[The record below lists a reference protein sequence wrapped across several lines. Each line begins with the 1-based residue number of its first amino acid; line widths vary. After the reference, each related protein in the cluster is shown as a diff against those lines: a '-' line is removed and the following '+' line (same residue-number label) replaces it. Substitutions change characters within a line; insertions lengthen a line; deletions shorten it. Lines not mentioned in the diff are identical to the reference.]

1 MAGGKGGS
9 TSTSVEIPEYIE
21 EAARRNLA
29 KAEGISQIGFTPYY
43 GPDVA
48 AFTPFQ
54 QAGFQQTADVAGAF
68 GMATPT
74 SQRDIMGGM
83 GAPTQY
89 ANGVMG
95 YSSAPLYEQSL
106 AELERRRPAQKA
118 YIDSFFIDPVT
129 GQAGSRVQPAI
140 DYSQYMTS
148 AEERERQRQNELAIA
163 QAEASAGQYTGP
175 MTMSP
180 NGSQPERDA
189 AMQFHATN
197 MGRGSDNWQT
207 VDEMMF
213 QQGKINAAGF
223 PIDAQGKVIDA
234 GSFGD
239 VLGDLG
245 GFLTGGAFIGAAG
258 RELGLLPSAGDGPSG
273 PTAAQIAAEANMGL
287 DPFGGAGMPMEITSP
302 MGDPFDIPAGAGT
315 KFEMSPRDT
324 GDRIVGKDPA
334 TGSNVYT
341 MTKND
346 DGTYSSS
353 GGKDEAGGSAGG
365 GGEDKILCCAYYN
378 LGYLPREIWRLD
390 QRYGVWLHRNDP
402 ELMEGYHAW
411 AAPLAEYI
419 QKDTRGAKVA
429 RAVMWPIVKAW
440 AAEMAHKQR
449 PEKHKPNVVGKM
461 IMAIG
466 EPFSRVCGM
475 LKPREIRG
483 EA

>member
-1 MAGGKGGS
+1 MSPVSINDPMFVK
-9 TSTSVEIPEYIE
+9 TP
-21 EAARRNLA
+21 A
-29 KAEGISQIGFTPYY
+29 KDPL
-43 GPDVA
+43 
-48 AFTPFQ
+48 
-54 QAGFQQTADVAGAF
+54 AGF
-68 GMATPT
+68 
-74 SQRDIMGGM
+74 
-83 GAPTQY
+83 
-89 ANGVMG
+89 N
-95 YSSAPLYEQSL
+95 
-106 AELERRRPAQKA
+106 
-118 YIDSFFIDPVT
+118 DP
-129 GQAGSRVQPAI
+129 
-140 DYSQYMTS
+140 
-148 AEERERQRQNELAIA
+148 
-163 QAEASAGQYTGP
+163 
-175 MTMSP
+175 
-180 NGSQPERDA
+180 
-189 AMQFHATN
+189 
-197 MGRGSDNWQT
+197 
-207 VDEMMF
+207 
-213 QQGKINAAGF
+213 
-223 PIDAQGKVIDA
+223 
-234 GSFGD
+234 
-239 VLGDLG
+239 
-245 GFLTGGAFIGAAG
+245 
-258 RELGLLPSAGDGPSG
+258 DGPS
-273 PTAAQIAAEANMGL
+273 AVQIAAEANMGL

-315 KFEMSPRDT
+315 KFEMFPRDT

-334 TGSNVYT
+334 TGSNVYA

-353 GGKDEAGGSAGG
+353 GGRDEAGGSAGG

-449 PEKHKPNVVGKM
+449 PEKHKSNVVGKM